1 MINLPITHLADRMLN
16 LTDLLI
22 LMILLWTGVIG
33 WRRGGLRSLIDSMS
47 VGSATA
53 VVIFSIPFVKDRLID
68 GSWALE
74 FRNWIQENVRAVP
87 AGYGFPES
95 NAVAD
100 NLYHMVLVG
109 AGALTVWIGIQMI
122 LQVFQTVWKIPN
134 GTLLS
139 GVMGTLIG
147 TGMGSVFA
155 WYMVQCLGLLS
166 WLKGFET
173 LDTYLGNSFFVWVI
187 LNLAIW

>member
-1 MINLPITHLADRMLN
+1 MVFPSINHLADRMFN

-22 LMILLWTGVIG
+22 LMIVLWTGVIG
-33 WRRGGLRSLIDSMS
+33 WRRGGLLSLIDSMS
-47 VGSATA
+47 VGSAIA
-53 VVIFSIPFVKDRLID
+53 VVVFSIPFVRDRLID

-74 FRNWIQENVRAVP
+74 FRKWIQENVRAVP
-87 AGYGFPES
+87 TGFGFQES
-95 NAVAD
+95 TGVAD
-100 NLYHMVLVG
+100 SLYHMLVVG

-134 GTLLS
+134 GTVLS
-139 GVMGTLIG
+139 RVTGMLIG
-147 TGMGSVFA
+147 TAMGSVFS